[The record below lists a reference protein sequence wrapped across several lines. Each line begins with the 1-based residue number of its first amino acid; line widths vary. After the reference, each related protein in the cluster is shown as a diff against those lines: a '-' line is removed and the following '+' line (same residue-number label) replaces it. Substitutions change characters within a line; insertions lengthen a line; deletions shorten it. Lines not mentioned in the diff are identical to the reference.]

1 MYIAEDS
8 GKVEAEIRKH
18 HDNLRSRLEAD
29 FEAVLEKLLSLREA
43 ETKRLQM
50 SINDLETR
58 RAELEGFDE
67 RLKQLVSCGTDSDVI
82 QANVTQ
88 KWKASGCDVG
98 GSGLGAAIAFRQN
111 SFLPQHQ
118 SNVVGE
124 LLLTKNAADNHGKLQ
139 TSCTFVSCS

>member
-43 ETKRLQM
+43 ETKRLQT

-98 GSGLGAAIAFRQN
+98 GSGLGAAISFRQN
-111 SFLPQHQ
+111 LFLPQHQ